1 MEAQPA
7 SENAQ
12 AVPSPVE
19 QRTAGTPTGADRNTP
34 TPNRMPQGL
43 ILPSMQD
50 PTGTVNEWKT

>member
-50 PTGTVNEWKT
+50 PTGTVNE